1 MINRRHA
8 LGLLAAAST
17 LPDRSF
23 ANVSYQRSEF
33 RDDLAKRFF
42 DLGTVG
48 TFVGYKVDDYL
59 IIASDKVR
67 SGEGKLPASTFKIP
81 NSLIALETGVVA
93 DPDKD
98 VFKWDGVTRSIE
110 AWNKDHTLR
119 SAIAV
124 SAVPVYQEIA
134 RRIGAE
140 RMQKY
145 VDLFDY
151 GNRDIGGGIDQF
163 WLTGNLRI
171 DPVQQIDFVDR
182 LRRGVL
188 PVSKRSQEL
197 VRDILPV
204 TKVGDATI
212 RAKSGLLGAE
222 QGKPS
227 LGWMVGW
234 AEKGSSA
241 HRVRHEHGLQGA
253 KPHRR
258 AHDGDAA
265 MPRRHRGDL
274 IGRSALGWLVRRQ
287 RVVLACPDHH
297 GAVHA
302 ASSLGFA
309 GRLGAFASAS
319 LRLGPDLSR
328 SRMLP
333 PSSRRGWMSGVKRW
347 ASLPLFSTVTGA
359 ASRSM
364 GNPVRRQS
372 PARWRHGFRDRLDH
386 QGVHGAVV
394 CRHGAAGRGG
404 AGRSRREI
412 SARQREDAG
421 FRRRADHPA

>member
-1 MINRRHA
+1 LFYHDAICIVRHSSSSPDITVINRRHA
-8 LGLLAAAST
+8 LGLLTAASI
-17 LPDRSF
+17 LPNRSF

-42 DLGTVG
+42 DIGTTG
-48 TFVGYKVDDYL
+48 TFVAYKVDDYL

-81 NSLIALETGVVA
+81 NSVIALETGVVE

-110 AWNKDHTLR
+110 PWNKDHTLR

-163 WLTGNLRI
+163 WLTGNLRV

-197 VRDILPV
+197 TRDILPV

-234 AEKGSSA
+234 AEQGSQQTVFAMNMDCKEQS
-241 HRVRHEHGLQGA
+241 HI
-253 KPHRR
+253 
-258 AHDGDAA
+258 AA
-265 MPRRHRGDL
+265 RMT
-274 IGRSALGWLVRRQ
+274 
-287 RVVLACPDHH
+287 VVQQCLADIV
-297 GAVHA
+297 A
-302 ASSLGFA
+302 
-309 GRLGAFASAS
+309 
-319 LRLGPDLSR
+319 
-328 SRMLP
+328 
-333 PSSRRGWMSGVKRW
+333 
-347 ASLPLFSTVTGA
+347 
-359 ASRSM
+359 
-364 GNPVRRQS
+364 
-372 PARWRHGFRDRLDH
+372 
-386 QGVHGAVV
+386 
-394 CRHGAAGRGG
+394 
-404 AGRSRREI
+404 I
-412 SARQREDAG
+412 
-421 FRRRADHPA
+421 

>member
-1 MINRRHA
+1 MPSASSRPSSISSDTNVINRRHA
-8 LGLLAAAST
+8 LGLLAATT
-17 LPDRSF
+17 LLPAHSL

-33 RDDLAKRFF
+33 RDDLSRRFF
-42 DLGTVG
+42 ALGTTG

-81 NSLIALETGVVA
+81 NSVIALEIGVVG

-171 DPVQQIDFVDR
+171 DPVQQIDFLDR

-188 PVSKRSQEL
+188 PVSKRSQDL
-197 VRDILPV
+197 V
-204 TKVGDATI
+204 
-212 RAKSGLLGAE
+212 
-222 QGKPS
+222 
-227 LGWMVGW
+227 
-234 AEKGSSA
+234 
-241 HRVRHEHGLQGA
+241 
-253 KPHRR
+253 
-258 AHDGDAA
+258 
-265 MPRRHRGDL
+265 
-274 IGRSALGWLVRRQ
+274 
-287 RVVLACPDHH
+287 
-297 GAVHA
+297 
-302 ASSLGFA
+302 
-309 GRLGAFASAS
+309 
-319 LRLGPDLSR
+319 
-328 SRMLP
+328 
-333 PSSRRGWMSGVKRW
+333 
-347 ASLPLFSTVTGA
+347 
-359 ASRSM
+359 
-364 GNPVRRQS
+364 
-372 PARWRHGFRDRLDH
+372 
-386 QGVHGAVV
+386 
-394 CRHGAAGRGG
+394 
-404 AGRSRREI
+404 
-412 SARQREDAG
+412 
-421 FRRRADHPA
+421 

>member
-8 LGLLAAAST
+8 LGLLAAGSL
-17 LPDRSF
+17 LPTRSF

-59 IIASDKVR
+59 IVASDKVR
-67 SGEGKLPASTFKIP
+67 SGEAKLPASTFKIP

-98 VFKWDGVTRSIE
+98 IFKWDGVTRSIE

-134 RRIGAE
+134 RRIGQE

-145 VDLFDY
+145 VDLLEY

-171 DPVQQIDFVDR
+171 DPIQQVDFVDR

-188 PVSKRSQEL
+188 PVSKRNQEL

-222 QGKPS
+222 IGNPS
-227 LGWMVGW
+227 LGWLVGW
-234 AEKGSSA
+234 AEKGDQQTVFA
-241 HRVRHEHGLQGA
+241 MNMDCKEPRHI
-253 KPHRR
+253 
-258 AHDGDAA
+258 AA
-265 MPRRHRGDL
+265 
-274 IGRSALGWLVRRQ
+274 
-287 RVVLACPDHH
+287 
-297 GAVHA
+297 
-302 ASSLGFA
+302 
-309 GRLGAFASAS
+309 
-319 LRLGPDLSR
+319 
-328 SRMLP
+328 RM
-333 PSSRRGWMSGVKRW
+333 
-347 ASLPLFSTVTGA
+347 TVTQQCLTDIGA
-359 ASRSM
+359 
-364 GNPVRRQS
+364 
-372 PARWRHGFRDRLDH
+372 
-386 QGVHGAVV
+386 
-394 CRHGAAGRGG
+394 
-404 AGRSRREI
+404 I
-412 SARQREDAG
+412 
-421 FRRRADHPA
+421 

>member
-8 LGLLAAAST
+8 LGLVAAAGL
-17 LPDRSF
+17 LPARSF

-33 RDDLAKRFF
+33 RQDLARRFF
-42 DLGTVG
+42 ELGTAG

-67 SGEGKLPASTFKIP
+67 SGEAKLPASTFKIP
-81 NSLIALETGVVA
+81 NSIIALETGVVE

-98 VFKWDGVTRSIE
+98 VFTWDGVTRSIE

-119 SAIAV
+119 SAIAA

-145 VDLFDY
+145 LDLLEY

-171 DPVQQIDFVDR
+171 DPIQQIDFVDR

-222 QGKPS
+222 VGKPS
-227 LGWMVGW
+227 LGWLVGW
-234 AEKGSSA
+234 AEKGSQQTVFA
-241 HRVRHEHGLQGA
+241 MNMDCKEPGHI
-253 KPHRR
+253 
-258 AHDGDAA
+258 AA
-265 MPRRHRGDL
+265 
-274 IGRSALGWLVRRQ
+274 
-287 RVVLACPDHH
+287 
-297 GAVHA
+297 
-302 ASSLGFA
+302 
-309 GRLGAFASAS
+309 
-319 LRLGPDLSR
+319 
-328 SRMLP
+328 RM
-333 PSSRRGWMSGVKRW
+333 
-347 ASLPLFSTVTGA
+347 TVT
-359 ASRSM
+359 
-364 GNPVRRQS
+364 QQC
-372 PARWRHGFRDRLDH
+372 L
-386 QGVHGAVV
+386 
-394 CRHGAAGRGG
+394 
-404 AGRSRREI
+404 
-412 SARQREDAG
+412 
-421 FRRRADHPA
+421 ADIVAI